1 LRLRRKVFL
10 IGDQPVLREGLALLI
25 DQEPGLEVCAR
36 AANTRAVS
44 RLMAQLKPDIVV
56 IDLSA
61 DGKPEFELI
70 REITARSPS
79 LPVLVLSAN
88 TGAIYAE
95 HALRA
100 GAKGYVLKQEATST
114 VIHAIRQVLGGRTYL
129 SKDVSTSLLENFIDV
144 LSGVQTG
151 ESASRLSSRELLVL
165 QLTGEGM
172 TTKQIADRLCVSV
185 KTVETYR
192 VRIKTKLNIKTHPD
206 FVQYAIRWTKSP
218 GPSWRE

>member
-25 DQEPGLEVCAR
+25 DQEPGLEVCGR
-36 AANTRAVS
+36 AANTQAVS
-44 RLMAQLKPDIVV
+44 RLISQLKPDIVV

-61 DGKPEFELI
+61 DGKSEFELI
-70 REITARSPS
+70 GEITACSSS

-88 TGAIYAE
+88 RGAIYAE

-100 GAKGYVLKQEATST
+100 GAKGYVLKQEAVSA
-114 VIHAIRQVLGGRTYL
+114 VVHAIRQVLGGRTYL

-151 ESASRLSSRELLVL
+151 EGASRLSSRELLVL

-172 TTKQIADRLCVSV
+172 TTKQIADKLCVSV

-218 GPSWRE
+218 GQPWQQ